1 MQKAASHPTNMA
13 LTTLPAE
20 IIVKILQCLP
30 AVDLVSVAL
39 TNTKLYHLYLEESV
53 WIARAFKDYGVILKV
68 SDEFSPRLFYQ
79 SVLHVFRHS
88 IGCWQRL
95 NLKYYSSL
103 LKVSVQEESLVFSEL
118 IPPHKLDQP
127 FKYVNF
133 LRVSRQKADTTVRI
147 ENLSKIAP
155 SNRIKIIAPD
165 CADEESDLKIILS
178 DIEDHTLNPS
188 EWREIMLEFMMLMGG
203 QVSVNDVL
211 LMKFIQ
217 TYHSRAL
224 YSYRKLN
231 LSWPSCPELPLQS
244 GLFFGNYG
252 SHGTEVIELNVT
264 SLIAGTVGRKVTGD
278 PNVPFGEISF
288 RLHHEKC
295 LNIPAEVQD
304 SLVSLSEFLDNPI
317 YLDYQAGLKL
327 DFVVPS
333 GCIERQP
340 IPFKSCIGRWS
351 CECQVAEHGFR
362 DPSFISG
369 NFILF
374 SEDVFAVLFLGINSI
389 SLFKRVENP
398 I

>member
-1 MQKAASHPTNMA
+1 MA

-20 IIVKILQCLP
+20 IIVKILQCVP

-224 YSYRKLN
+224 YSYR
-231 LSWPSCPELPLQS
+231 Q
-244 GLFFGNYG
+244 
-252 SHGTEVIELNVT
+252 
-264 SLIAGTVGRKVTGD
+264 
-278 PNVPFGEISF
+278 
-288 RLHHEKC
+288 
-295 LNIPAEVQD
+295 
-304 SLVSLSEFLDNPI
+304 
-317 YLDYQAGLKL
+317 
-327 DFVVPS
+327 
-333 GCIERQP
+333 GCI
-340 IPFKSCIGRWS
+340 
-351 CECQVAEHGFR
+351 
-362 DPSFISG
+362 
-369 NFILF
+369 
-374 SEDVFAVLFLGINSI
+374 SEKL
-389 SLFKRVENP
+389 
-398 I
+398 

>member
-1 MQKAASHPTNMA
+1 MASHQTDMA
-13 LTTLPAE
+13 LSDLPAE
-20 IIVKILQCLP
+20 ILVKILQCLP
-30 AVDLVSVAL
+30 AADLVSVAL
-39 TNTKLYHLYLEESV
+39 TSIKLYYLYLEESV
-53 WIARAFKDYGVILKV
+53 WIARAFKDYGVRLKV

-79 SVLHVFRHS
+79 SVLHAYRRT
-88 IGCWQRL
+88 IGTWQRV

-118 IPPHKLDQP
+118 IPPYQLDQP
-127 FKYVNF
+127 FRYVNF
-133 LRVSRQKADTTVRI
+133 LRVSRQKNDTSARI

-155 SNRIKIIAPD
+155 SNRVKIIASECEDIGP
-165 CADEESDLKIILS
+165 DLKIILS

-188 EWREIMLEFMMLMGG
+188 EWREIMLEFMMLTGG
-203 QVSVNDVL
+203 EVHVNDVL

-231 LSWPSCPELPLQS
+231 SSWSSSLGQPLQS
-244 GLFFGNYG
+244 GYFFGNYG

-304 SLVSLSEFLDNPI
+304 SLESLSEFLDNPT

-327 DFVVPS
+327 DFLVPT
-333 GCIERQP
+333 GCLERQP
-340 IPFKSCIGRWS
+340 IPYRSCIGRWS
-351 CECQVAEHGFR
+351 CECQVAGHGFR

-374 SEDVFAVLFLGINSI
+374 TKDVFAVLFLGINSI
-389 SLFKRVENP
+389 SLFRRVEYP